1 MRNNGKGI
9 IYVMNGYEGHSVSA
23 IRPAEAAG
31 NITGSKLVLWKYTR
45 SAPYTPSA
53 LLMDDLLYFLND
65 ERGELT
71 CLEAKTGKEY
81 YFLKRLP
88 GTGYV
93 LASPVGTRKQIYIVG
108 MRGKTYVIRHGLE
121 FEVLAINELDDQ
133 FAASPAIVN
142 DHLYLRGFKYLYCIA
157 RPISG
162 TE

>member
-1 MRNNGKGI
+1 MGTPQIVTTATNWVHSYDLNSGRLIWECSGLSGYPIPTPIASKGI

-93 LASPVGTRKQIYIVG
+93 LASPVGTRK
-108 MRGKTYVIRHGLE
+108 
-121 FEVLAINELDDQ
+121 
-133 FAASPAIVN
+133 
-142 DHLYLRGFKYLYCIA
+142 
-157 RPISG
+157 
-162 TE
+162 